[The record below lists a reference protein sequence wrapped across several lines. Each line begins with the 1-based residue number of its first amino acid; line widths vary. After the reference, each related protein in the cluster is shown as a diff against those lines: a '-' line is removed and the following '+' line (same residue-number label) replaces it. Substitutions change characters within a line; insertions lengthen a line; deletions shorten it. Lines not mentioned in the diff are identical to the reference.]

1 MCIFIAALMLI
12 VLYAFMGQ
20 VDSLQLVEVAGNDS
34 LVIAQGWEMV
44 SPLWALLAF
53 VFLAGAL
60 TVLLVMKLIPAGQES
75 NSQE

>member
-20 VDSLQLVEVAGNDS
+20 VDSLQLAEIIGSDS
-34 LVIAQGWEMV
+34 VVIAQGWEMV
-44 SPLWALLAF
+44 SPLWALLTL
-53 VFLAGAL
+53 VFLAGIL
-60 TVLLVMKLIPAGQES
+60 TVLLVMKLLPAGQES

>member
-20 VDSLQLVEVAGNDS
+20 VDSLQLAEVVGS
-34 LVIAQGWEMV
+34 ESVVIAQGWEMI
-44 SPLWALLAF
+44 SPLWALLAV
-53 VFLAGAL
+53 VFLAGVLA
-60 TVLLVMKLIPAGQES
+60 VLLIMKLLPAGQES